1 MYEATNLLSSSKNP
15 TQDDIRL
22 VFKGMFKKLDYYQ
35 RGNHHTQREIASAIN
50 DKLKVYWDKY
60 LNHSSVISSVLDP
73 RYKTTLFSY
82 NDTSGVINRLQEL
95 YALYLPLNNQIIP
108 VSTLTRSSRDYFLNL
123 LNQNNIHQ
131 EVSHDE
137 LDRYLN
143 SPVDSNTDSLIWWK
157 THDKDYP
164 ILSKIAKDYL
174 TIQAT
179 SVLSERAFSIS
190 GLTISKT
197 RNRLDP
203 ETARAIICMKN
214 WISGKRGI
222 EN

>member
-1 MYEATNLLSSSKNP
+1 
-15 TQDDIRL
+15 
-22 VFKGMFKKLDYYQ
+22 
-35 RGNHHTQREIASAIN
+35 
-50 DKLKVYWDKY
+50 
-60 LNHSSVISSVLDP
+60 
-73 RYKTTLFSY
+73 
-82 NDTSGVINRLQEL
+82 
-95 YALYLPLNNQIIP
+95 
-108 VSTLTRSSRDYFLNL
+108 
-123 LNQNNIHQ
+123 
-131 EVSHDE
+131 

-203 ETARAIICMKN
+203 EMARAIICMKN